1 MGSSYP
7 LPSRQAPSGRE
18 GLGEQPNP
26 PSTPQVVRSVSLIL
40 VGIMAPANVEF
51 HPLVSARCP
60 RYGTSWS
67 KRNNTRA
74 AESTERSLLCDVRSP
89 IQHKRTS
96 KRLSKGPL
104 VDLTSSRQSSSGG
117 TVPQNIMGWAVV
129 RTLG

>member
-1 MGSSYP
+1 M
-7 LPSRQAPSGRE
+7 PSPEQTSAFRQRRAGRAAE
-18 GLGEQPNP
+18 S

-40 VGIMAPANVEF
+40 VGIMAPASVEF

-74 AESTERSLLCDVRSP
+74 AESNERSLPWDVRAP
-89 IQHKRTS
+89 IEHKRTS
-96 KRLSKGPL
+96 KRLNKGPV
-104 VDLTSSRQSSSGG
+104 VDLNSSRQSSSGG
-117 TVPQNIMGWAVV
+117 MVRQNIMGWAVA